1 MIYEVGFGIDIL
13 GIMDELDFLKFFW
26 ISLLGFCL
34 LMCGCRT
41 EYVPVESVRLDSVII
56 ASLDRDSVFVRDSV
70 YLRERGDTVLK
81 YKDKYVY
88 VYRNVTDTFTV
99 YRDREIEVPVPV
111 ERKLSWWERVK
122 LEYAEWV
129 IGVLVAVALV
139 YALRKWLARKI
150 RKE

>member
-1 MIYEVGFGIDIL
+1 MMWICVL
-13 GIMDELDFLKFFW
+13 FLF
-26 ISLLGFCL
+26 L
-34 LMCGCRT
+34 CGCRT
-41 EYVPVESVRLDSVII
+41 EYVPIESVRYDSVMIEK
-56 ASLDRDSVFVRDSV
+56 LMRDSVFVRDSV
-70 YLRERGDTVLK
+70 YLQEKGDTVYK

-99 YRDREIEVPVPV
+99 YRDREVEVPVPV
-111 ERKLSWWERVK
+111 ERKLTWWERVK

-139 YALRKWLARKI
+139 YALRRWLARKI